1 MHIDYIHFGWNGCM
15 SPTTSFLI
23 FPFFSSYYWEL
34 TLRSVSYNKNVYPF
48 YKTFLHSKISK
59 VCICSDKNVV
69 IQRTSFYV
77 STFKSLDEPKEMIE
91 CS

>member
-1 MHIDYIHFGWNGCM
+1 MCVYVQMSYI
-15 SPTTSFLI
+15 
-23 FPFFSSYYWEL
+23 
-34 TLRSVSYNKNVYPF
+34 YPMVQM
-48 YKTFLHSKISK
+48 LK

-69 IQRTSFYV
+69 IQQTSFYV